1 MKGNRVLV
9 GVTLWLVAVASVAG
23 LAWFAIDSAGRSV
36 TALPISPS
44 GVSEQLDPDPAVTD
58 LPTSPVG
65 TVSTTGPSLPTGS
78 PTTLPTG
85 VSTGVSTSRPP
96 TSPPRTSVPSTTT
109 RPPPRTSSPPPP
121 PRLRRTTRSD
131 YWGSVTIGCFGAKV
145 SLQSATP
152 ANDWAIKQPVQN
164 TGPVKVDV
172 EFLGDHGAKAGVLGD
187 CVGGKPRIRVT
198 TSGGE
203 P

>member
-58 LPTSPVG
+58 LPTSPVAA
-65 TVSTTGPSLPTGS
+65 VPTTQPSVPTAS
-78 PTTLPTG
+78 PTTVP
-85 VSTGVSTSRPP
+85 TGVSTSRPP
-96 TSPPRTSVPSTTT
+96 IPPPRTSVPSTTT

-121 PRLRRTTRSD
+121 PRPRRTTRSD
-131 YWGSVTIGCFGAKV
+131 YWGSVTIGCVGDKV
-145 SLQSATP
+145 SLKSATP

-164 TGPVKVDV
+164 TGPVQVEV
-172 EFLGDHGAKAGVLGD
+172 EFLGDHGAKADVLGD
-187 CVGGKPRIRVT
+187 CVSGRPTIKVT

-203 P
+203 